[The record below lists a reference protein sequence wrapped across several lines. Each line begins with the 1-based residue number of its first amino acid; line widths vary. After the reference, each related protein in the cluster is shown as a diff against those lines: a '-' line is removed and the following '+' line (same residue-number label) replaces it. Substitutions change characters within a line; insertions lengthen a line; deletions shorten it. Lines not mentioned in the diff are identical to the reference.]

1 MSEKSSRRRPRA
13 GDQTTGKRTL
23 IWHPEV
29 HERWGEEL
37 DYLFVAVPDLDRHT
51 AQRTLKDLTDTLGI
65 SALCFYTIF
74 GYHDIVL
81 RAWLNSAAKD
91 RLKNYVRSARMRAD
105 VLEVSHL
112 EHWSFWKTNLSGEE
126 LRELRGKVN
135 TYTAEEYMEAQNA
148 ATEVSDAGAP
158 ARGLLAEMVGSGLA
172 LFETITPPSAIK
184 FFILLWPTGLAR
196 AQGDGILRTVREVAR
211 DKWAGLVSNL
221 TLCECNG
228 FCPAL
233 IKGLAPSVA
242 VLGDAVL
249 DLSDRL
255 INLGVRP
262 VTHIVAGT
270 SPWESDRL
278 SQESLNREYI
288 HHPRVKEKF
297 PLLYDVTLPV
307 DSKRRTFIEGLVLTS
322 PQIEN
327 VPKKYEDALQQIL
340 VDAATL
346 ETSRVTG
353 RLKVSD
359 SITTWLI
366 SVEARK
372 RRYLPQL
379 VNALAFAKQEK
390 ATKIYHEMNIPK
402 EEREWTMKRLFDWL
416 GDLLSAL
423 AEATMCKPLELDAER
438 RDVLRRAT
446 EIRNL
451 GAHTD
456 ADQNWFQVIKEVAGI
471 MAIDFDL
478 EERIGEVLSEW
489 ARRRDRDSA
498 PTA

>member
-1 MSEKSSRRRPRA
+1 
-13 GDQTTGKRTL
+13 
-23 IWHPEV
+23 
-29 HERWGEEL
+29 
-37 DYLFVAVPDLDRHT
+37 
-51 AQRTLKDLTDTLGI
+51 
-65 SALCFYTIF
+65 
-74 GYHDIVL
+74 
-81 RAWLNSAAKD
+81 
-91 RLKNYVRSARMRAD
+91 
-105 VLEVSHL
+105 
-112 EHWSFWKTNLSGEE
+112 
-126 LRELRGKVN
+126 
-135 TYTAEEYMEAQNA
+135 
-148 ATEVSDAGAP
+148 
-158 ARGLLAEMVGSGLA
+158 
-172 LFETITPPSAIK
+172 
-184 FFILLWPTGLAR
+184 
-196 AQGDGILRTVREVAR
+196 
-211 DKWAGLVSNL
+211 
-221 TLCECNG
+221 
-228 FCPAL
+228 
-233 IKGLAPSVA
+233 
-242 VLGDAVL
+242 
-249 DLSDRL
+249 
-255 INLGVRP
+255 
-262 VTHIVAGT
+262 
-270 SPWESDRL
+270 
-278 SQESLNREYI
+278 
-288 HHPRVKEKF
+288 VKEKF